1 VVESSALLKRRTSK
15 GYRGFESLPHRQFLL
30 MYLWRKSA
38 IPRWLSS
45 KAIVG
50 LVVIERPG
58 RKRLQLEVCCKSAT
72 QARRLVDEFGGHF
85 EKLPRDWLERFS
97 REQEGEPIK
106 IGKRLV
112 AVRSTVGE
120 TSAFRVRAGQTE
132 SRHRDPSHLIIPAGA
147 AFGTGDHVTTAM
159 SLRLLEEV
167 SRKMK
172 PGWSLADL
180 GTGSGIL
187 ALAAKRFGAGRVIA
201 IDNDRQAIKTAK
213 ANARINRIDRIDFRI
228 DDVRR
233 WQSPCKI
240 DIVTANLFS
249 ELLIEI
255 LPKLKCARRLIL
267 SGILHSQERAVR
279 HALRANKIDIARVR
293 RRGKWI
299 AILCSGPECFRG
311 NSIEN
316 CA

>member
-1 VVESSALLKRRTSK
+1 
-15 GYRGFESLPHRQFLL
+15 

-38 IPRWLSS
+38 TPRWLSS
-45 KAIVG
+45 KTIAG
-50 LVVIERPG
+50 LAVIERTG

-85 EKLPRDWLERFS
+85 EKLPRDWLKRFS

-112 AVRSTVGE
+112 VVRSNVGG
-120 TSAFRVRAGQTE
+120 TSVSRVRAGQAE
-132 SRHRDPSHLIIPAGA
+132 SRHRDPFHLVIPAGI
-147 AFGTGDHVTTAM
+147 AFGTGDHATTAM
-159 SLRLLEEV
+159 SLRLLEEL
-167 SRKMK
+167 SRKLK
-172 PGWSLADL
+172 PRWALVDL

-213 ANARINRIDRIDFRI
+213 ANARTNRIHRIDFRI

-233 WQSPCKI
+233 WRSPCQI
-240 DIVTANLFS
+240 DVVTANLFS

-255 LPKLKCARRLIL
+255 LPKLKCANYLIL
-267 SGILHSQERAVR
+267 SGILRSQKRAVR
-279 HALRANKIDIARVR
+279 RALRSNKIDIVRVR

-299 AILCSGPECFRG
+299 AILAGGMRSVASIKRG
-311 NSIEN
+311 RHRGRPSKKRV
-316 CA
+316 